1 MNRDTR
7 RRRFQLGSRRWRDA
21 GSVSVEAAVLVPAVI
36 FVGLLIVAGARVSS
50 AQQAVD
56 NAATAAA
63 RAASIARGPAAA
75 QQDGAAVAGERLDR
89 EGITCRESSV
99 SVDASQIAV
108 GRSGQVRASVTC
120 RVPLSDLALPVP
132 GGTTQISGDFT
143 SPVDPYRGIP

>member
-1 MNRDTR
+1 MNHKTRFR
-7 RRRFQLGSRRWRDA
+7 RRGVRSRRWSDA
-21 GSVSVEAAVLVPAVI
+21 GSVSVEAAVLVPAVL
-36 FVGLLIVAGARVSS
+36 FVGLLIVAGARTSS

-75 QQDGAAVAGERLDR
+75 QQAGAAVARERLAR

-108 GRSGQVRASVTC
+108 GRTGQVRASVTC

-132 GGTTQISGDFT
+132 GDTRVTGAFT
-143 SPVDPYRGIP
+143 SPVDPYRGVP